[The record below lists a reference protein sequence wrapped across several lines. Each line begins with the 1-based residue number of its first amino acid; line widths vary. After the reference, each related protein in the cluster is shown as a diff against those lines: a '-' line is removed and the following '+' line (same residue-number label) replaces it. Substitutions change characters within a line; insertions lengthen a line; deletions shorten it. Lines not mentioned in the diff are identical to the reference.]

1 MEFKDRYHAA
11 ILLAEKLKSFGAVNP
26 LIAAIPRGA
35 VEMAEVIASPELG
48 LGGDLDVILVHKFTS
63 PENPEFALGS
73 VTEDGDIYFND
84 DAKASGYLLGLDED
98 DLISAANAEIEKLQ
112 LKRQRYTPHRAG
124 LGMKDRT
131 VIIVD
136 DGIATGATMMAAIK
150 SAFSK
155 GAHHVIAAA
164 PMATH
169 EAIQRLKQTG
179 AEVCTFAVS
188 EGFFSVSQFY
198 DDFSQVS
205 DAAVAEILARH
216 EPEVLIR
223 SHGVSLRGYLNIPP
237 YCRGL
242 VLFAHGAGSGRNS
255 PRNQFVANSL
265 QRAGIGTLL
274 VDLLQIGEGGDG
286 EKDADI
292 SFLTERLLVITD
304 WIKKNPKISHFPL
317 GLFGASTGAASTLRA
332 SVELGDRVSAVVL
345 RGGRPDLA
353 WESLAQVTAPTLV
366 IVGGDDEPVLAI
378 NHEAFSQLNCVSDLV
393 VIPGATHL
401 FDEPGA
407 LEQVAQRTREW
418 FLRFFSEGVSEKE
431 EMRRPRPRENSR
443 PLSGLY

>member
-1 MEFKDRYHAA
+1 MKFEDRYHAA

-26 LIAAIPRGA
+26 VIAAIPRGA
-35 VEMAEVIASPELG
+35 MEMGEVIASPELG
-48 LGGDLDVILVHKFTS
+48 IGGDLDVILVHKFTS
-63 PENPEFALGS
+63 PEHPEFALGS

-84 DAKASGYLLGLDED
+84 DAKASGYLLGLDDD

-131 VIIVD
+131 VVIVD

-164 PMATH
+164 PVASH
-169 EAIQRLKQTG
+169 QAIQRLQQTG
-179 AEVCTFAVS
+179 AEVCAFAVAD
-188 EGFFSVSQFY
+188 GFFSVSQFY
-198 DDFSQVS
+198 KDFSQVS

-242 VLFAHGAGSGRNS
+242 VVFVHGSGSGRGS

-292 SFLTERLLVITD
+292 SFLTKRLLAITD
-304 WIKKNPKISHFPL
+304 WIKKNPKISHFQL
-317 GLFGASTGAASTLRA
+317 G
-332 SVELGDRVSAVVL
+332 
-345 RGGRPDLA
+345 LA
-353 WESLAQVTAPTLV
+353 WESLAQMTAPTLV
-366 IVGGDDEPVLAI
+366 IVGGDDEPILAI
-378 NHEAFSQLNCVSDLV
+378 NHEAFSQLNCESDLV
-393 VIPGATHL
+393 IIPGATHL
-401 FDEPGA
+401 FDEPDA
-407 LEQVAQRTREW
+407 LDQVAQRTREW
-418 FLRFFSEGVSEKE
+418 FLRYFSEGVSEKE

-443 PLSGLY
+443 PLSRLF